1 MSYRKPLPSVGKLQS
16 LFSYDPE
23 TGILWRK
30 GEQGMQVAGGSA
42 SNGYLRTR
50 AGGEQYAVHR
60 IIWKMVHGVE
70 SDDID
75 HINGERKDNRIANLR
90 LATRSDNNR
99 NIVISPMN
107 TSGYSGVTYL
117 KREKRWKAYLK
128 VEKTQVC
135 AGLFKEKREAV
146 IAYNHLALRLHG
158 DFAHRKVN
166 ANIEKYIEEFGAYP

>member
-1 MSYRKPLPSVGKLQS
+1 MSYRKPLPSVEKLHC
-16 LFSYDPE
+16 LFSYDPKA
-23 TGILWRK
+23 GILWRK
-30 GEQGMQVAGGSA
+30 GKQGMKVAGCNA

-60 IIWKMVHGVE
+60 IIWKMIHKVE

-75 HINGERKDNRIANLR
+75 HINGDRKDNRIANLR

-117 KREKRWKAYLK
+117 KRENRWKAYLK

-146 IAYNHLALRLHG
+146 IAYNNLALQLHG
-158 DFAHRKVN
+158 VFAHRKVN
-166 ANIEKYIEEFGAYP
+166 ANIERYIEEFGDYP